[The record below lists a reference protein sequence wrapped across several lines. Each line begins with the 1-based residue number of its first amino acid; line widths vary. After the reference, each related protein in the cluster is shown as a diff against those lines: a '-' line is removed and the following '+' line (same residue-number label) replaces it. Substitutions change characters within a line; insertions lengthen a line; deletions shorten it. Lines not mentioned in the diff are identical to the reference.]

1 MTHLLLHQN
10 NRLQKGAGVLA
21 ISLILLAGAALMLLF
36 AQRNLLVDL
45 RITQNGY
52 GHRLAYAAAE
62 SGLGVAL
69 GQLND
74 PMLRNQIL
82 VDRKGSGAYDAIV
95 QPEIQVSLGDALNA
109 TVRIKG
115 QALGGPDVRLQLQS
129 TGCVAACSQGKAT
142 VSQTL
147 AMRGGIHRIP
157 YSLLNARGDITAN
170 GAVALINQT
179 ASVRGM
185 LFHGGKTIDYDDAVQ
200 RTTTPGQQA
209 DAAALA
215 NDKSYAQLSADRFFE
230 FWFGADKTLVK
241 KTSTVI
247 NCNGDCSSA
256 VAAAVSRVIWLEGN
270 ARLSSGVLGS
280 ATSPVVIIAGGGLQI
295 SGSTR
300 ISGVVYSMAPTTEV
314 QLISGRLEGALIA
327 ENNLLVQGGGIF
339 TYNPTV
345 LQAAQTRLG
354 TFVPVPGSWS
364 DGE

>member
-1 MTHLLLHQN
+1 MTYLHLRQST
-10 NRLQKGAGVLA
+10 LQKGAGVLA
-21 ISLILLAGAALMLLF
+21 VSLILLAGAALMLLF

-52 GHRLAYAAAE
+52 EHRLAYAAAE

-69 GQLND
+69 DRLND
-74 PMLRNQIL
+74 PVLRNQIL
-82 VDRKGSGAYDAIV
+82 VDRKGSGVYDAIV

-115 QALGGPDVRLQLQS
+115 LALGGPDVRLQLQS
-129 TGCVAACSQGKAT
+129 TGCVAACKQGKAT

-147 AMRGGIHRIP
+147 AMRGGIHHIP
-157 YSLLNARGDITAN
+157 YSLLNARGDIAVN
-170 GAVALINQT
+170 GSVALINQT

-185 LFHGGKTIDYDDAVQ
+185 LFHAGKTVAYDDDVQ
-200 RTTTPGQQA
+200 RTTIPGQQV

-241 KTSTVI
+241 KASTVI
-247 NCNGDCSSA
+247 NCNGDCSGA
-256 VAAAVSRVIWLEGN
+256 VAAAGSRVIWLEGN

-280 ATSPVVIIAGGGLQI
+280 ATSPVVIIAGGGLQV
-295 SGSTR
+295 SGSAR
-300 ISGVVYSMAPTTEV
+300 INGVVYSMAPRTEV

-327 ENNLLVQGGGIF
+327 ESNLLVQGGGIF

-345 LQAAQTRLG
+345 LQVAQTRLG